1 MQSKLSIAVES
12 HGILDY
18 APEVFHDSALI
29 AGTGYP
35 SSRWEYAQPPTLFL
49 LPLPFP
55 TLPLPSFK
63 NVHLAANVPRQIQP
77 YNSRSPQMV
86 LQGTTKPLHRNDSS
100 ESVASRHI
108 TTEEPT
114 TQTHEPPPQEM
125 CTHLPRTTLST
136 TVLGFGG
143 SLQTNTSMRFCTNNK
158 GLRCRTTHL
167 FDIGVMPKW
176 KVHDGIALGH
186 LIRIPSLHLGPSEPS
201 LNPHRSCCNTSTNF
215 NQLSDSRPSS
225 VDQSKT
231 LLQAVHST
239 QISNLRANA
248 RELGQI
254 VQTVSTPYQTPGCE
268 PLGGDMFTT

>member
-1 MQSKLSIAVES
+1 
-12 HGILDY
+12 
-18 APEVFHDSALI
+18 
-29 AGTGYP
+29 
-35 SSRWEYAQPPTLFL
+35 
-49 LPLPFP
+49 
-55 TLPLPSFK
+55 
-63 NVHLAANVPRQIQP
+63 
-77 YNSRSPQMV
+77 MV
-86 LQGTTKPLHRNDSS
+86 SQGTTKPLHRNDSS

-125 CTHLPRTTLST
+125 CTHLPRTTLSI

-143 SLQTNTSMRFCTNNK
+143 SLQTNTSMTFCTNNK

-215 NQLSDSRPSS
+215 NQLSDPQPSS

-231 LLQAVHST
+231 LFTPLKSAISEPTQGSSDKSCKQSLHPTKHQAASLLVAICSRRKAQPQLSPTSDTKNAHIKDKHLGSLHWDEDLGACYPSQCDRPT
-239 QISNLRANA
+239 QTA
-248 RELGQI
+248 
-254 VQTVSTPYQTPGCE
+254 
-268 PLGGDMFTT
+268 PL